1 MKKEL
6 AVVFKFVVG
15 FACIVITL
23 GSCTDDINDLGKDL
37 LDKSDLVTVRKWVS
51 EKEMIK
57 AYTLTDEKQR
67 TDEPPY
73 NLLGSLNDPIFGKT
87 TANFACQLRLNSFP
101 KFKENDIIDSIV
113 YYVAYKEIYGD
124 TLTAQKL
131 KVYELASDLVYD
143 NKYYQDIDLKGL
155 AKSEVLAELNYIPRF
170 KDTLQSSTST
180 IKDTVN
186 QEIAFHLNHS
196 LARKLMATDSTILSD
211 NEKFIKHFKG
221 LYIEA
226 GDIASGGTILKTT
239 GSGMILYFRKEND
252 TTKYRQTFY
261 VTQIAAN
268 VSQFTHDYSQTAFA
282 ANLDKETVQDSLIY
296 LQTTGGLR
304 TKVLIPELGNWS
316 DSTNFAINKAE
327 LVFQVDST
335 ITDLTK
341 MLPPEQ
347 LVFSA
352 IGVDEDGNPT
362 KYFPSDFL
370 FSQAYYGGTYNSDDK
385 TYRFNIAKHLQEVI
399 DKKEGKENYG
409 FYLETAFRAASFR
422 RVVLKGATSKTG
434 IRLEITYSKIN

>member
-1 MKKEL
+1 M
-6 AVVFKFVVG
+6 FKFVVG
-15 FACIVITL
+15 FACIVIAL

-51 EKEMIK
+51 EKQMIK
-57 AYTLTDEKQR
+57 AYTMSDEKQR
-67 TDEPPY
+67 TDEPPF
-73 NLLGSLNDPIFGKT
+73 NLLGSFNDPIFGKS
-87 TANFACQLRLNSFP
+87 TANYACQLRLNTFP
-101 KFKENDIIDSIV
+101 KFKANDVIDSIV
-113 YYVAYKEIYGD
+113 YYIAYKEIYGD

-131 KVYELASDLVYD
+131 KVYELASDLIFD

-155 AKSEVLAELNYIPRF
+155 AKSEVLAELNYIPKF

-186 QEIAFHLNHS
+186 QEIALHLNHS
-196 LARKLMATDSTILSD
+196 LARKLMATDSITLSD

-226 GDIASGGTILKTT
+226 GDLASGGTIMKTT
-239 GSGMILYFRKEND
+239 GSGMVLYFRKQND
-252 TTKYRQTFY
+252 TTKYKQTFY
-261 VTQIAAN
+261 VTKNAAN
-268 VSQFTHDYSQTAFA
+268 VSQFKHDYSTTKFA
-282 ANLDKETVQDSLIY
+282 ANLDKQTAQDSLIY

-304 TKVLIPELGNWS
+304 TKVLIPDLGNWS

-341 MLPPEQ
+341 LLPPEQ

-352 IGVDEDGNPT
+352 IGVDKDGNPT

-370 FSQAYYGGTYNSDDK
+370 FSQAYYGGTYNSKDK

-399 DKKEGKENYG
+399 DKKAGKENYG

-422 RVVLKGATSKTG
+422 RVVLKGTTSKTG